1 MKNKLRKLSLIISM
15 VTLMVLTGI
24 SQGGIKEAK
33 ANHVT
38 ESNMYSLYLLN
49 AYETSVTYNLAP
61 GTAIVMHPNS
71 NRIVYTYLYAENMIK
86 SNSVKTIVMPGVGS
100 SSSGAAA
107 LAKQVANELNEP
119 VAAIVTGWGDS
130 STWYYGTQGYYI
142 GRDYNESQSYYY
154 NAASEKL
161 ASLYESGARPHRL
174 VGHSKGSMDIANGL
188 FKLKNENKSSLYNAA
203 TFISLGIGVN
213 VPSGLANYK
222 GFIGSADSLGSL
234 NTTNTNN
241 LTVIDGKGHYINAL
255 YLNYLPVTAEMLVR

>member
-1 MKNKLRKLSLIISM
+1 MKKKLGKLSLTI
-15 VTLMVLTGI
+15 TLIAFMLLTGL
-24 SQGGIKEAK
+24 SQGGVKEAK

-49 AYETSVTYNLAP
+49 PYETTVTYNLAP

-71 NRIVYTYLYAENMIK
+71 NRIVYTYLLAESMIK
-86 SNSVKTIVMPGVGS
+86 ANSVRTIVMPGVGS

-107 LAKQVANELNEP
+107 LAKQVANQLNEP

-142 GRDYNESQSYYY
+142 GRDYNESGSYYF

-161 ASLYESGARPHRL
+161 ASLYEGGARPYRL

-188 FKLKNENKSSLYNAA
+188 FKLRNENKSSLYSDA

-213 VPSGLANYK
+213 SPSGLANYK
-222 GFIGSADSLGSL
+222 GFIGSADSLGAL

-241 LTVIDGKGHYINAL
+241 LTVINGKGHYINAL
-255 YLNYLPVTAEMLVR
+255 YLNYLPVTAEMLAR